1 MRRES
6 PRSQTLFLTSTTHLR
21 DKSNS
26 RLSSDVKSTDTFGSI
41 DFMSTDGHEVD
52 IKRID
57 VNGQFAD
64 RLCSVR
70 MEENLVLFAYFSDL
84 LDRLN
89 HTDFIVNHNCR
100 NENRVW
106 PDSGLEL
113 IQINDTVCSNL
124 EIGHIEPLFF

>member
-1 MRRES
+1 M
-6 PRSQTLFLTSTTHLR
+6 TSATHLG
-21 DKSNS
+21 DKSHS
-26 RLSSDVKSTDTFGSI
+26 RLSSDVKSADTFGSI